1 MWTANNVHLFGKTAT
16 VFFACL
22 NKVLR
27 FMSHVK
33 INDFN
38 LLITFL
44 PLLCKFSNTT
54 KMVLKDLTTS
64 HLKYTFENDWTDF
77 EFKSFVKLSI

>member
-16 VFFACL
+16 VYFACL
-22 NKVLR
+22 NKMLR

-44 PLLCKFSNTT
+44 PLLCRFSNTT
-54 KMVLKDLTTS
+54 N
-64 HLKYTFENDWTDF
+64 KYNKPTISLEMPVPSQGHYGFH
-77 EFKSFVKLSI
+77 SFPVVD